1 MLLSFSLQRTFK
13 FFTYEIYI
21 DVYVPIHVVVDVDVP
36 IHVDVD
42 VDVSIHVVVDVP
54 IHVVVEVDVALH
66 PQFHIKG
73 HISRDK
79 QQTSPPSHMIT
90 K

>member
-13 FFTYEIYI
+13 FFIYEIYI

-36 IHVDVD
+36 IHVVVD
-42 VDVSIHVVVDVP
+42 VDVP

>member
-13 FFTYEIYI
+13 FFIYEIYI
-21 DVYVPIHVVVDVDVP
+21 DVYVPIHVVVD
-36 IHVDVD
+36 
-42 VDVSIHVVVDVP
+42 VDVP

-79 QQTSPPSHMIT
+79 QQTSPASHMIT

>member
-13 FFTYEIYI
+13 FFIYEIYI
-21 DVYVPIHVVVDVDVP
+21 DVYVPIHVVVD
-36 IHVDVD
+36 
-42 VDVSIHVVVDVP
+42 VDVP

>member
-1 MLLSFSLQRTFK
+1 MLLRFSLQRTFK
-13 FFTYEIYI
+13 FFIYEIYI
-21 DVYVPIHVVVDVDVP
+21 DVYVPIHVVVD
-36 IHVDVD
+36 
-42 VDVSIHVVVDVP
+42 VDVP